1 MNIAGIINE
10 NEFYT
15 SFYLSEKL
23 EDDIKSTISQ
33 WQEKDENDESFKPPF
48 KQLRSIAGDYFTLL
62 DQLNKKNISTL
73 DKLELSREFNKTILD
88 ILGFD
93 HSPESK
99 ELDEGSVPLLSTVT
113 RSNGEPLV
121 WVIEAYC
128 SEPCDVLTTTTL
140 NEQLND
146 LHEKIEE
153 KNYDEIITSYVF
165 TEEEPPRWVVL
176 ISSFQIVLIDRAKW
190 AQKRFMRFDLSEI
203 FGRKE
208 DLTLKTMAVLL
219 HKDSLAPEDGL
230 SILDTLDENSHKHAF
245 GVTEDLKYALRESI
259 ELLANEALYNKA
271 SLGEDVLKNEGL
283 ESQLSRESLRYMYR
297 LLFIFY
303 IESRPELKYVPFNS
317 SAYLK
322 GYSLENLRDL
332 ELMPLLTDND
342 KNGYFFDESINLLFE
357 MIYQGTP
364 HSQRVSNGAE
374 LFEISS
380 LPSHLFDPELTPFLN
395 SVKIRNYV
403 WQAIIQN
410 LSLSRVQKGKKGRGR
425 ISYANLGINQLGAV
439 YEALLSY
446 KGFIAKETLY
456 EVKKA
461 GTNPTPLENA
471 YFVTESQL
479 HEYEEEERVFKS
491 GKLVKY
497 PTGTFIYRLAGRD
510 REKSA
515 SYYTPEVLTKSLV
528 KYALKELLK
537 DKTAD
542 EILKLTV
549 CEPAMGSA
557 AFLNEAINQLSEAYL
572 LQKQIETGEKIP
584 HDKYILERQKV
595 KMYIADNNVFGIDL
609 NPTAV
614 ELAEI
619 SLWLN
624 ALFADEHQSFIPWFG
639 LQLTNGNSLIGARRE
654 VYDISSI
661 TAKKKDL
668 MWYEDAP
675 KRLGPTTLLRNQPK
689 KEKTLAQ
696 EKGSLFDDPTQLPL
710 VTVEDQEEKSAGR
723 KVESQVYHFL
733 LGDKAMASY
742 TDKVVK
748 GLKEDQIKAINQ
760 WRKDFIKPHT
770 KEEVQIL
777 LKLSYSI
784 DKLWQEHT
792 RHQHKMRV
800 KTSDPLKVWG
810 QPYEEKKLTNLK
822 FKDQVLE
829 QERHSKEVK
838 SSSPYTRLK
847 MVMDYWCSLWFWPID
862 EADALPSRV
871 KFLEDISLLVEKRSD
886 RMMNLDKNLFSGTM
900 DSEDMVL
907 QINELGFIDVDELVS
922 QNERLKVVK
931 KVSTNQKFLHWE
943 LEFADIFAK
952 NGGFDLILGNP
963 PWLKVEWNEGG
974 IMGEANPLFDIRK
987 FSASKLNALREETF
1001 EEYLTLEKEYI
1012 SEFESA
1018 EGTLNYLNSK
1028 SNYYLLQGVQTDLFK
1043 CFLPQSWMITSKRG
1057 LIGLIHPEGVYDDAK
1072 GGLLRSEIYKRLKYH
1087 FQFQNAEILFPIAH
1101 RKKFSINIFQNNK
1114 KNISFTNI
1122 FNLFVAQTI
1131 DQSFSTN
1138 NKFEVGGIKDENNNW
1153 NKLGHK
1159 DRIVEVS
1166 EKELK
1171 LFSQIFDDN
1180 KKYLEA
1186 RLPAI
1191 HSIQILSV
1199 LESFSNYPEKVSKID
1214 DLYMPSAMFDESYAQ
1229 RDNIIERVTTFV
1241 KDSSQMVLSGPHIY
1255 TSNPIYKTPRAICTE
1270 KGHYDIVDFTYIP
1283 EDYLPRV
1290 NYIPKSD
1297 NYLELIPNCTFDRT
1311 KKVTDY
1317 YRLFSRKMLPNANE
1331 HTLISTIGLKGASHI
1346 NGIISF
1352 TFFDNKHLIS
1362 VNAFMIS
1369 LIGDFI
1375 IKIAGVSNFSN
1386 SWLKSFPL
1394 LKYIILISGRVL
1406 SLSCLTIHYKE
1417 LWEEQFQEKFKN
1429 DSWSKPDDP
1438 RLNQNF
1444 FSNLTSHW
1452 QRNVALRTDY
1462 ERRQALVE
1470 IDVLVAQELGL
1481 TLEELKTIYRIQF
1494 PVLKQNENETFYDM
1508 NGRIVFTVSKGLP
1521 GVGLPRKANKKDDP
1535 CKIVINGEVVDE
1547 KPLGWE
1553 DMMDMEEGEIHRTII
1568 DDTTPEGPIE
1578 RTIIYKAPFAKC
1590 DREKD
1595 YEIAWEYFENV
1606 ERNELGKE
1614 I

>member
-1 MNIAGIINE
+1 MNIAGIANE

-23 EDDIKSTISQ
+23 EDDIKSSIDS
-33 WQEKDENDESFKPPF
+33 WNEKAEADEHYKQPF
-48 KQLRSIAGDYFTLL
+48 KSLRTIAADYFSLL
-62 DQLNKKNISTL
+62 DQLNKKISTL
-73 DKLELSREFNKTILD
+73 DKLELSREFNKTVLN

-93 HSPESK
+93 YLPKSQ
-99 ELDEGSVPLLSTVT
+99 ELDEGSISLLSSVEKP
-113 RSNGEPLV
+113 NGEPLV
-121 WVIEAYC
+121 WVLEAYC
-128 SEPCDVLTTTTL
+128 SEACDVLTTTTL

-146 LHEKIEE
+146 LHEKMEE
-153 KNYDEIITSYVF
+153 KNYDEIITSYVL
-165 TEEEPPRWVVL
+165 TQDEPPRWVIL

-208 DLTLKTMAVLL
+208 ELTLKTMAVLL
-219 HKDSLAPEDGL
+219 HRDSLAPKDGL

-259 ELLANEALYNKA
+259 ELLANEALYYKKSN
-271 SLGEDVLKNEGL
+271 GENVLDQDNL

-303 IESRPELKYVPFNS
+303 IESRPELKYVPFSS

-357 MIYQGTP
+357 MIYKGTP
-364 HSQRVSNGAE
+364 HYQRTSNGDE

-380 LPSHLFDPELTPFLN
+380 LPSHLFDPDLTPFLN
-395 SVKIRNYV
+395 SVKIRNHI
-403 WQAIIQN
+403 WQAIIQS
-410 LSLSRVQKGKKGRGR
+410 LSLSREQKGKKGRGR

-479 HEYEEEERVFKS
+479 SEYKEDERVFEK
-491 GKLVKY
+491 GKLVNY

-528 KYALKELLK
+528 KYALKELLEGK
-537 DKTAD
+537 SAD
-542 EILKLTV
+542 EILHLTV

-572 LQKQIETGEKIP
+572 QKKQIETGNKIP
-584 HDKYILERQKV
+584 HNEYILERQKV
-595 KMYIADNNVFGIDL
+595 KMYIADNNVFGVDL

-654 VYDISSI
+654 VYDIATV

-668 MWYEDAP
+668 IWYEDAP
-675 KRLGPTTLLRNQPK
+675 KRLGPTTLLRDKKK
-689 KEKTLAQ
+689 KEISLAR
-696 EKGSLFDDPTQLPL
+696 ETGSLFDDPTQLPL
-710 VTVEDQEEKSAGR
+710 VTVEEDFEEKSAGR
-723 KVESQVYHFL
+723 KVESQIYHFL
-733 LGDKAMASY
+733 LGDKAMANYS
-742 TDKVVK
+742 DKVVK
-748 GLKEDQIKAINQ
+748 DLKSDEIKAINE
-760 WRKDFIKPHT
+760 WRKEFIAPHS
-770 KEEVQIL
+770 KEEAEVL
-777 LKLSYSI
+777 LKLSHSI

-792 RHQHKMRV
+792 RHQHKMRQ

-810 QPYEEKKLTNLK
+810 QPFEEKKLTNLK

-862 EADALPSRV
+862 EAGSLPTRAE
-871 KFLEDISLLVEKRSD
+871 FFEDISLLVDKRSD
-886 RMMNLDKNLFSGTM
+886 RMMNLDKNLFSETM
-900 DSEDMVL
+900 DDEDRSL
-907 QINELGFIDVDELVS
+907 QMNELGFIDVDELVS
-922 QNERLKVVK
+922 QNKRLQVVK
-931 KVSTNQKFLHWE
+931 TVSTSQKFLHWE

-952 NGGFDLILGNP
+952 NGGFDIVLGNP

-974 IMGEANPLFDIRK
+974 IMGESNPLFDIRD
-987 FSASKLNALREETF
+987 FSASKLNNLRSETF
-1001 EEYLTLEKEYI
+1001 DNYPKLLDDYITEYEGNI
-1012 SEFESA
+1012 STKNF
-1018 EGTLNYLNSK
+1018 LNTI
-1028 SNYYLLQGVQTDLFK
+1028 SNYPLLKGQQTNLYK
-1043 CFLPQSWMITSKRG
+1043 CFLPLGWKINNQKGVSG
-1057 LIGLIHPEGVYDDAK
+1057 YLHPEGVYDDPN
-1072 GGLLRSEIYKRLKYH
+1072 GGILRREIYKRLKYH
-1087 FQFQNAEILFPIAH
+1087 FQFQNAKLLFQEIDWH
-1101 RKKFSINIFQNNK
+1101 NK
-1114 KNISFTNI
+1114 
-1122 FNLFVAQTI
+1122 
-1131 DQSFSTN
+1131 FSTN
-1138 NKFEVGGIKDENNNW
+1138 VFSNGNREVNFTTMANVFLPQVIDSSFEHNGDGILEGIKDDY
-1153 NKLGHK
+1153 NKWTIKGHSN
-1159 DRIVEVS
+1159 RILHINK
-1166 EKELK
+1166 EKLELFAK
-1171 LFSQIFDDN
+1171 IYDESGTS
-1180 KKYLEA
+1180 YLEA
-1186 RLPAI
+1186 RLPALHAVELI
-1191 HSIQILSV
+1191 SV
-1199 LESFSNYPEKVSKID
+1199 LEKFAIYPKKLADIKSEYYSTE
-1214 DLYMPSAMFDESYAQ
+1214 MWHETNAQ
-1229 RDNIIERVTTFV
+1229 SDGTIERNTTFV
-1241 KDSSQMVLSGPHIY
+1241 ESPEKLILSGPHFFVGNPLYKSPQKVCDTNRSWDNIDLTTIPDSYLSRTNY
-1255 TSNPIYKTPRAICTE
+1255 TPLTSDYE
-1270 KGHYDIVDFTYIP
+1270 KRIPTVDFG
-1283 EDYLPRV
+1283 EG
-1290 NYIPKSD
+1290 S
-1297 NYLELIPNCTFDRT
+1297 

-1317 YRLFSRKMLPNANE
+1317 YRMVHRSMLSQAGE
-1331 HTLISTIGLKGASHI
+1331 RTFICSLVLKGFGNI
-1346 NGIISF
+1346 NTAMTTPFKDS
-1352 TFFDNKHLIS
+1352 K
-1362 VNAFMIS
+1362 S
-1369 LIGDFI
+1369 LINFITTGISIPVDFFVKSTGKPKADGSMLQLLPLVEN
-1375 IKIAGVSNFSN
+1375 IKALN
-1386 SWLKSFPL
+1386 
-1394 LKYIILISGRVL
+1394 RML
-1406 SLSCLTIHYKE
+1406 SLNCLSTYYTE
-1417 LWEEQFQEKFKN
+1417 LWEEQFDEEFKN
-1429 DSWSKPDDP
+1429 DSWSRPNDP
-1438 RLNQNF
+1438 RLNHNF
-1444 FSNLTSHW
+1444 FKSLTSNW
-1452 QRNVALRTDY
+1452 QRDVALRTDY

-1481 TLEELKTIYRIQF
+1481 SLEELKTIYRIQF

-1508 NGRIVFTVSKGLP
+1508 NGRIVFTVSKGLT
-1521 GVGLPRKANKKDDP
+1521 GVGLPRKADNKASP
-1535 CKIVINGEVVDE
+1535 CKIVINGEIIEE

-1553 DMMDMEEGEIHRTII
+1553 DIIDMKEGEIHQTII
-1568 DDTTPEGPIE
+1568 DDTTPDGPIE

-1595 YEIAWEYFENV
+1595 YETAWEYFE
-1606 ERNELGKE
+1606 ERGV